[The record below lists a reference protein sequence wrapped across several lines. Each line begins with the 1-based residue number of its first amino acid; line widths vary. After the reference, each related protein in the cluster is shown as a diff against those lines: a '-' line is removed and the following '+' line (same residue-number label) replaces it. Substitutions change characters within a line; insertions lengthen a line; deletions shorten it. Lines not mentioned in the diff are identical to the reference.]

1 MMNSAAD
8 LLTTEQAA
16 AEVFHGTI
24 SPATLQWW
32 RAKGRGPRYLKI
44 SRRVV
49 YRRSDL
55 EAYIVAGERQPEA
68 A

>member
-1 MMNSAAD
+1 MDNHNE

-24 SPATLQWW
+24 SPVTLQWW

-55 EAYIVAGERQPEA
+55 EAYIAAGAREPESA
-68 A
+68 

>member
-1 MMNSAAD
+1 MTNPNE

-16 AEVFHGTI
+16 SEVFQGTI